1 MSNRDYDKGDK
12 KSSFSIPFLGGSY
25 EGRSKAINAQQSIN
39 LFPVY
44 DQHEGKEVIAMYG
57 TPGLLEFCDTGGSV
71 VRRIH
76 IMGSYMYAVVDDT
89 VYEIDSDG
97 VKTSLGVITTSI
109 GHVSTA
115 DNGTQLLIVDGTA
128 NGHIVTTGALAD
140 ITDADFIAATT
151 CVFFDGFFVVSES
164 GTGRI
169 WISAAYDGTSWDA
182 LDFATA
188 EAVPDELVGIG
199 TTRQNLWLFGALSTE
214 VYYNSGDPD
223 FPFQRA
229 PGVTLYIG
237 CGSIGSIVEIDGRIY
252 WFTHKG
258 TIARNNGYQ
267 YEIVSPPAINYQ
279 ISTYSTTN
287 DATAYLYTL
296 EGRNFYVIN
305 FPTEKKTWAMD
316 LESGQWHEW
325 QSLG

>member
-1 MSNRDYDKGDK
+1 ME
-12 KSSFSIPFLGGSY
+12 IPFCGQSY
-25 EGRSKAINAQQSIN
+25 EGRSKSINAQQSIN

-44 DQHEGKEVIAMYG
+44 DKEGKTVISMYG
-57 TPGLLEFCDTGGSV
+57 TPGLKEFCATGGTI
-71 VRRIH
+71 VRALH
-76 IMGSYMYAVVDDT
+76 VMGDFLYAVVGAS
-89 VYEIDSDG
+89 VYQITSAG
-97 VKTSLGVITTSI
+97 VATLLGVITTLS

-128 NGHIVTTGALAD
+128 YGHIVTTGTLTD
-140 ITDADFIAATT
+140 ITDADFVAATT
-151 CVFFDGFFVVSES
+151 CVFFDGFFVVSEA

-169 WISAAYDGTSWDA
+169 WISKVYDGMAWNA

-199 TTRQNLWLFGALSTE
+199 TTRQNLWLFGSLSTE

-223 FPFQRA
+223 FPFQRV
-229 PGVTLYIG
+229 PGVTLYMG
-237 CGSIGSIVEIDGRIY
+237 CGSIGSIVEIDGMIY
-252 WFTHKG
+252 WFTNKR

-267 YEIVSPPAINYQ
+267 YEIVSPDAINYQ
-279 ISTYSTTN
+279 ISTYSTIN
-287 DATAYLYTL
+287 DATAFTYTL

-305 FPTEKKTWAMD
+305 FPTELKTWVMD
-316 LESGQWHEW
+316 LGTGQWHEW

>member
-1 MSNRDYDKGDK
+1 MSM
-12 KSSFSIPFLGGSY
+12 SIPFLGGAY
-25 EGRSKAINAQQSIN
+25 EGRSKSLNAQQSVN

-44 DQHEGKEVIAMYG
+44 DKNEGKSVIAMYG
-57 TPGLLEFCDTGGSV
+57 TPGLIEFCATGGTV
-71 VRRIH
+71 VRRLH
-76 IMGSYMYAVVDDT
+76 VMGDYMYAVVGAT
-89 VYEIDSDG
+89 VYEITSAG
-97 VKTSLGVITTSI
+97 VATAIGIITTST
-109 GHVSTA
+109 GHVSMA
-115 DNGTQLLIVDGTA
+115 DNGTQILIVDGTA
-128 NGHIVTTGALAD
+128 NGYIVTPGIMVGIVD
-140 ITDADFIAATT
+140 TDFFAATT
-151 CVFFDGFFVVSES
+151 CVFFDGYFVASES

-169 WISAAYDGTSWDA
+169 WISKIYDGTNWDA

-199 TTRQNLWLFGALSTE
+199 TTRQNLWLFGGLSTE

-252 WFTHKG
+252 WLTNKG

-267 YEIVSPPAINYQ
+267 YEIISPPAINYQ
-279 ISTYSTTN
+279 MSSYTRN
-287 DATAYLYTL
+287 NATAFTYTL

-305 FPTEKKTWAMD
+305 FPTELKTWVMD
-316 LESGQWHEW
+316 LETNQWHEW